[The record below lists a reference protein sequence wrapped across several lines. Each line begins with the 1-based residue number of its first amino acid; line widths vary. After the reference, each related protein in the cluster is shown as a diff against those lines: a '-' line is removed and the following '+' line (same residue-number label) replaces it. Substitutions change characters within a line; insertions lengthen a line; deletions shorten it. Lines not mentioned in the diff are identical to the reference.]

1 MKLQNTLSDYTSFN
15 LDNDMEKIIEQ
26 KRNLFQ
32 NSQNVLMFYNEI
44 KMELLKYT
52 KTIKE
57 LQWFNQEFQKYIQNK
72 FNMTK
77 KKYSENNGYNFNLNS
92 SSSYNNFNMTINND
106 NNNEN
111 NNLNHNRVLSSN
123 ASMDNLNNSGMVIN
137 VKTADKFPKKSK
149 SKNKIGNKP
158 KTKTSTSISLSPIVN
173 NDSSPEKNKEN
184 EKDKEKEKEFEHLS
198 KTLLSTTSV
207 NHNNRIILLKHKENK
222 GTLTSRV
229 DGVRYSSGEY
239 ILNLDQDDLFLD
251 NLFFENIYNKAK
263 ELNIDILQFSTLCY
277 KNQYQKR
284 RLNIKMPKNVLII
297 QPELRVAFLKKNRKN
312 SLSNCSTR
320 MIWDKFVRKK
330 AYMEAIEDLGDE
342 YVNHKMFLFEDTLMM
357 FELSQIARSYYY
369 DYNIFGYRLN
379 LYDQGKSR
387 DISSNKKSILA
398 MNQLYFIKLLLYK
411 ISPLYDRYHIY
422 KELCRFMG
430 GELFKYLSIED
441 IDLIYEILEVINEL
455 ERLYKNT
462 DKHLLECVF
471 KIKTFFGI
479 I

>member
-1 MKLQNTLSDYTSFN
+1 MQYILSIGKKIFYLIAKKKLIIILIIYLFIFDCFRIDKTYSIKDYSNLENNRGFLRIKTNHKSKFTYYNYTDNIIVYKDLYSNISYVPITETNTIIQSNKVSYKKYYKICEKKLLLDQTKYKRSFKPKISVIIPYYNNDLFN
-15 LDNDMEKIIEQ
+15 LYIPL
-26 KRNLFQ
+26 R
-32 NSQNVLMFYNEI
+32 S
-44 KMELLKYT
+44 
-52 KTIKE
+52 
-57 LQWFNQEFQKYIQNK
+57 IQNQSLK
-72 FNMTK
+72 DIEIIFVDDGS
-77 KKYSENNGYNFNLNS
+77 SES
-92 SSSYNNFNMTINND
+92 KINELMKEMEND
-106 NNNEN
+106 
-111 NNLNHNRVLSSN
+111 
-123 ASMDNLNNSGMVIN
+123 
-137 VKTADKFPKKSK
+137 
-149 SKNKIGNKP
+149 
-158 KTKTSTSISLSPIVN
+158 
-173 NDSSPEKNKEN
+173 
-184 EKDKEKEKEFEHLS
+184 
-198 KTLLSTTSV
+198 
-207 NHNNRIILLKHKENK
+207 NRIILLKHKENK

-277 KNQYQKR
+277 KNQYQKH
-284 RLNIKMPKNVLII
+284 RLNIKMPRNVLII

-330 AYMEAIEDLGDE
+330 TYMEAIEDLGDE
-342 YVNHKMFLFEDTLMM
+342 YINHKMFLFEDTLMM

-441 IDLIYEILEVINEL
+441 IDLIHEILETIDEL

>member
-1 MKLQNTLSDYTSFN
+1 MQYILSIGKKIFYLIAKKKLIIILIIYVFIFDCFRIDKTYSIKDYSNLENNRGFLRIKTNHKSKFTYYNYTDNIIVYKDLYSNISYVPITETNTIIKSNKVSYKKYYKICEKKLLLDQTKYKRSLKPKISVIIPYYNNDLFN
-15 LDNDMEKIIEQ
+15 LYIPL
-26 KRNLFQ
+26 R
-32 NSQNVLMFYNEI
+32 S
-44 KMELLKYT
+44 
-52 KTIKE
+52 
-57 LQWFNQEFQKYIQNK
+57 IQNQSLK
-72 FNMTK
+72 DIEIIFVDDGS
-77 KKYSENNGYNFNLNS
+77 SES
-92 SSSYNNFNMTINND
+92 KINELMKEMEND
-106 NNNEN
+106 
-111 NNLNHNRVLSSN
+111 
-123 ASMDNLNNSGMVIN
+123 
-137 VKTADKFPKKSK
+137 
-149 SKNKIGNKP
+149 
-158 KTKTSTSISLSPIVN
+158 
-173 NDSSPEKNKEN
+173 
-184 EKDKEKEKEFEHLS
+184 
-198 KTLLSTTSV
+198 
-207 NHNNRIILLKHKENK
+207 NRIILLKHKENK